1 MRTLSAREIKRRGVA
16 AIEELLGQGPVHIL
30 KNNRP
35 ACVVLS
41 EAEYERL
48 SRRKS
53 NDAGRTA
60 WDILLAPA
68 AKGMRTREEIDAQM
82 QAERDAWNRP

>member
-30 KNNRP
+30 KNNRL

-48 SRRKS
+48 APRKGGQPS
-53 NDAGRTA
+53 RTA

-68 AKGMRTREEIDAQM
+68 AKGGRTREEIDVQI
-82 QAERDAWNRP
+82 QAERDAWDRP

>member
-48 SRRKS
+48 ARRKG
-53 NDAGRTA
+53 AETGRTA

-68 AKGMRTREEIDAQM
+68 AKGPRSREDIDAQL
-82 QAERDAWNRP
+82 ATERETWDRP

>member
-30 KNNRP
+30 KNNQP

-48 SRRKS
+48 SRRRG
-53 NDAGRTA
+53 AEPGRTA
-60 WDILLAPA
+60 WEILLAPA
-68 AKGMRTREEIDAQM
+68 SQGTRTREEIDTQVKV
-82 QAERDAWNRP
+82 ERDAWDRP

>member
-30 KNNRP
+30 KNNHP

-41 EAEYERL
+41 EACPNI
-48 SRRKS
+48 S
-53 NDAGRTA
+53 
-60 WDILLAPA
+60 
-68 AKGMRTREEIDAQM
+68 
-82 QAERDAWNRP
+82 